1 MTAGPDPSGPPAEAA
16 DSGSAPEVLLPRSS
30 GRVDRLTLAAA
41 PEKVRPRGHHRV
53 RSVYAAA
60 HVVPLPWGNNVPG
73 APAEVDWDSTLGFRR
88 RVWDLGLGVAEAMDT
103 AQRNMGLDYAAT
115 RELVERTA
123 RAATEF
129 GREHGVPTRDLVVS
143 GVNTDQLPD
152 APVSLA
158 QVVSAYREQLEHV
171 ESTGSG
177 AVLMASRHLAAAAR
191 DATDYAKVYAEVL
204 GAARTPVV
212 LHWLGEA
219 FDARLAGYFGSRDT
233 AEAMDTV
240 VGVIEEHADRVA
252 GIKLSLLD
260 AAAERRLRSRLPDGV
275 RMYTGDDYNYV
286 DLILGDGEH
295 HSDALLG
302 AFAAVTPQASAALTA
317 LEAGDTD
324 AYRRVLGPTEE
335 LSRQV
340 FAPPTQ
346 YYKTGVAFLAWL
358 NGLQPGWSMVGGLH
372 SARSL
377 PHLARVIELA
387 DACGALADPAL
398 AARRWRNLLLTH
410 GVTEERQART

>member
-1 MTAGPDPSGPPAEAA
+1 MTD
-16 DSGSAPEVLLPRSS
+16 VLLPRES
-30 GRVDRLTLAAA
+30 GRLDRRTLTPPPPPA
-41 PEKVRPRGHHRV
+41 PPRGHHGV

-60 HVVPLPWGNNVPG
+60 HVVPVAWGQNVPG
-73 APAEVDWDSTLGFRR
+73 APAEVDWDATLGFRQ
-88 RVWDLGLGVAEAMDT
+88 RVWALGLGVAEAMDT

-115 RELVERTA
+115 RELVERSA
-123 RAATEF
+123 RAAAEF
-129 GREHGVPTRDLVVS
+129 GGEHGVATRDLIVS

-152 APVSLA
+152 APASLSE
-158 QVVSAYREQLEHV
+158 VVRAYREQLEHV

-177 AVLMASRHLAAAAR
+177 VVLMASRHLAAAAR
-191 DATDYAKVYAEVL
+191 DAADYVKVYSEVL
-204 GAARTPVV
+204 GAARTPVI

-240 VGVIEEHADRVA
+240 VGIIEENADRVA

-260 AAAERRLRSRLPDGV
+260 AAAERDLRSRLPDGV

-302 AFAAVTPQASAALTA
+302 AFAAITPQASSALTA

-324 AYRRVLGPTEE
+324 GYRRVLGPTEE
-335 LSRQV
+335 LSRHI
-340 FAPPTQ
+340 FAAPTQ

-377 PHLARVIELA
+377 PHLARVLELA
-387 DACGALADPAL
+387 DACGALVDPEL
-398 AARRWRNLLLTH
+398 AARRWRGLLQTQGLVLDE
-410 GVTEERQART
+410 GNSGAGEGRG

>member
-1 MTAGPDPSGPPAEAA
+1 MTGAQQSGQPEL
-16 DSGSAPEVLLPRSS
+16 EVLLPRSS
-30 GRVDRLTLAAA
+30 GRVDRRTLAPVQA
-41 PEKVRPRGHHRV
+41 PVPQRGHHRV

-60 HVVPLPWGNNVPG
+60 HVVPVAWGENVPG
-73 APAEVDWDSTLGFRR
+73 APAEIDWDATLGFRR
-88 RVWDLGLGVAEAMDT
+88 RVWGLGLGVAEAMDT

-115 RELVERTA
+115 RELVERSA
-123 RAATEF
+123 RAAEEF
-129 GREHGVPTRDLVVS
+129 GGEHGVPTRDLIVS

-152 APVSLA
+152 APTGLPE
-158 QVVSAYREQLEHV
+158 VVRAYREQLEHV

-177 AVLMASRHLAAAAR
+177 VVLMASRHVAAAAR
-191 DATDYAKVYAEVL
+191 DAADYVKVYSEVL
-204 GAARTPVV
+204 GAASAPVV

-240 VGVIEEHADRVA
+240 VGIIEENADKVA

-260 AAAERRLRSRLPDGV
+260 AAAERELRSRLPDGV

-286 DLILGDGEH
+286 DLILGDGEQ

-302 AFAAVTPQASAALTA
+302 AFAAFTPQASAALTA
-317 LEAGDTD
+317 LEAGDTEG
-324 AYRRVLGPTEE
+324 YRRILGPTEA
-335 LSRQV
+335 LSRHV
-340 FAPPTQ
+340 FARPTQ

-377 PHLARVIELA
+377 PHLARILELA
-387 DACGALADPAL
+387 DACGALVDPAL
-398 AARRWRNLLLTH
+398 AAQRWQGLLQTS
-410 GVTEERQART
+410 GITGEGEGRQ